1 MKHVGSTFEYED
13 MRNED
18 LLNAY
23 KEALRIYDRSS
34 ADLYRKVVEMPTRR
48 FYVSE
53 ERAAIVISNMHKG
66 RSIAQMRPN
75 KREMYEEIYRR
86 VLELKKERPNDS
98 IYDLTFAVVQQPAPK
113 FYLTPESARV
123 FICYIK
129 KQWYEQRKKKYRHL
143 FM

>member
-1 MKHVGSTFEYED
+1 MKNVGCIFEYED
-13 MRNED
+13 ARNND

-23 KEALRIYDRSS
+23 RAALRLYDGSS
-34 ADLYRKVVEMPTRR
+34 SDLYRKVVEMPAQR

-53 ERAAIVISNMHKG
+53 ERASIVISNMYKG

-86 VLELKKERPNDS
+86 VIELKKSRPDDS
-98 IYDLTFAVVQQPAPK
+98 IYDLTFDVVQQPAPK
-113 FYLTPESARV
+113 FYLTSESARV
-123 FICYIK
+123 LIHYIK
-129 KQWYEQRKKKYRHL
+129 KKWYEQRKKKYKHL

>member
-1 MKHVGSTFEYED
+1 MKHIGSTFEYED

-18 LLNAY
+18 LMNAY

-53 ERAAIVISNMHKG
+53 ERASIVISNMYKG

-86 VLELKKERPNDS
+86 VLELKKERPDDS
-98 IYDLTFAVVQQPAPK
+98 IYDLTFEVVQQPLN
-113 FYLTPESARV
+113 F
-123 FICYIK
+123 
-129 KQWYEQRKKKYRHL
+129 
-143 FM
+143 

>member
-1 MKHVGSTFEYED
+1 MKNVGSTFEYED

-18 LLNAY
+18 LMDAY
-23 KEALRIYDRSS
+23 REVLCSHNGSTKE
-34 ADLYRKVVEMPTRR
+34 LYRKVVEMPARR

-53 ERAAIVISNMHKG
+53 ERASIVISNMYKG

-75 KREMYEEIYRR
+75 KREMYEEIFRR

-98 IYDLTFAVVQQPAPK
+98 IYDLTFEVVQQPSPK

>member
-113 FYLTPESARV
+113 IYLTPESARV

>member
-1 MKHVGSTFEYED
+1 MKNVGSTFEYED

-18 LLNAY
+18 LMDAY
-23 KEALRIYDRSS
+23 KEVLCSHNGS
-34 ADLYRKVVEMPTRR
+34 TKELYRKVVEMPTRR

-53 ERAAIVISNMHKG
+53 ERASIVISNMYKG
-66 RSIAQMRPN
+66 RSIVQMRPN

-86 VLELKKERPNDS
+86 VLELKKERPNNS
-98 IYDLTFAVVQQPAPK
+98 IYDLTFEVVQQPAPK

-123 FICYIK
+123 FTCYIK
-129 KQWYEQRKKKYRHL
+129 KQWYEQRKKKFRHL